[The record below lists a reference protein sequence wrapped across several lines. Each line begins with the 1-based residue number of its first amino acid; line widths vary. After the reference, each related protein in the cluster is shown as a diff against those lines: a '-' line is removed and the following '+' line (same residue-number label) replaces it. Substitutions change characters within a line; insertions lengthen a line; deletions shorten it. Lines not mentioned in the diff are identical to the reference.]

1 MEQQKGFSIPFFV
14 TDENCNFVPEILPRI
29 HTKFL
34 KDVLIADSYNS
45 VSWANSFIPMPI
57 QTLEQIMVLITK
69 FKFSRSRD
77 FLFPV
82 IRLAVHINRFHTG
95 KKQLK
100 TMIEIMKSLFNTE
113 EAMRRFDEA
122 LMILFSNEQTNTYMT
137 NIALS
142 MHENGLPDS
151 KFMNALKMIYR
162 AGNSF
167 DNQPDND
174 IESYNEKLKIY
185 NYLIKIPK
193 YTLKAGV
200 DLYNENIKDLSIGIQ
215 RQPTLLFTSR
225 NDFSLKAIY
234 NDVLFL
240 VSAWNMI
247 INYKKEQ
254 RRLFS
259 WITFE
264 INSLMEN
271 VVLAAFQLPDLK
283 EMTLDLS
290 ALIANMN
297 LLKPNDDYSP
307 HFKLI
312 INKFFEIGIFVTK
325 SYICILPSFV
335 KSQLISFENVLS
347 SNRHAEDVTFILTSS
362 KESDDEYDEDKP
374 PRQVDP
380 DRVDNILM
388 ESDFFNVKPE
398 NAFSEIALMPISHDK
413 IIDVNNSNIQVL
425 ETELAHTNLF
435 VYSAIAQKYDLP
447 LKEYVER
454 LNVYNPDLSSGNST
468 PARNSN
474 SIRTTPVL
482 NISRPGSTTPSG
494 NSARYGNNTPRSIT
508 PVLEIS
514 RSRSATPSGNSEIY
528 ENRTSPTFRVSRS
541 ATPIERSSRSASI
554 ISGESVPGFFNDQER
569 LSPNSPISIN
579 GNTPRQQS
587 HGDNEI
593 QTIDSTDE
601 DSMNAPQSPQSIYS
615 ISSYVSTD
623 DQLLHSPTNSPFNLF
638 DSVSEM
644 QEDTE

>member
-1 MEQQKGFSIPFFV
+1 M
-14 TDENCNFVPEILPRI
+14 
-29 HTKFL
+29 
-34 KDVLIADSYNS
+34 
-45 VSWANSFIPMPI
+45 
-57 QTLEQIMVLITK
+57 
-69 FKFSRSRD
+69 
-77 FLFPV
+77 
-82 IRLAVHINRFHTG
+82 
-95 KKQLK
+95 
-100 TMIEIMKSLFNTE
+100 
-113 EAMRRFDEA
+113 
-122 LMILFSNEQTNTYMT
+122 
-137 NIALS
+137 
-142 MHENGLPDS
+142 
-151 KFMNALKMIYR
+151 
-162 AGNSF
+162 
-167 DNQPDND
+167 
-174 IESYNEKLKIY
+174 
-185 NYLIKIPK
+185 
-193 YTLKAGV
+193 
-200 DLYNENIKDLSIGIQ
+200 
-215 RQPTLLFTSR
+215 
-225 NDFSLKAIY
+225 
-234 NDVLFL
+234 
-240 VSAWNMI
+240 
-247 INYKKEQ
+247 
-254 RRLFS
+254 
-259 WITFE
+259 
-264 INSLMEN
+264 
-271 VVLAAFQLPDLK
+271 
-283 EMTLDLS
+283 
-290 ALIANMN
+290 
-297 LLKPNDDYSP
+297 
-307 HFKLI
+307 
-312 INKFFEIGIFVTK
+312 
-325 SYICILPSFV
+325 
-335 KSQLISFENVLS
+335 
-347 SNRHAEDVTFILTSS
+347 
-362 KESDDEYDEDKP
+362 
-374 PRQVDP
+374 
-380 DRVDNILM
+380 
-388 ESDFFNVKPE
+388 KPE

-474 SIRTTPVL
+474 SIHTTPVL

-569 LSPNSPISIN
+569 LSTNSPISIN